1 MRLAVIPRLVGAL
14 ILAGA
19 MLVFALTRA
28 TPPRAEGMAQVE
40 VPAFPE
46 QNGEVVR

>member
-1 MRLAVIPRLVGAL
+1 VRLAAQLVAAALLGA
-14 ILAGA
+14 A

-28 TPPRAEGMAQVE
+28 TPPRTEGMAQVE

-46 QNGEVVR
+46 QTGEVMR

>member
-1 MRLAVIPRLVGAL
+1 VRLAIVPRLVGAL

-28 TPPRAEGMAQVE
+28 TPPRAEGLAQVE
-40 VPAFPE
+40 VPGFPE
-46 QNGEVVR
+46 QHGEVVR